1 MDCLSRGGIS
11 FMKSTIN
18 FLGLA
23 AILTSCGVQQITDKH
38 NDGSHAAIPIALSS
52 GVTAADLLL
61 QEEDLQLAGS
71 NSGGLPV
78 DSYVITVSGCATGE
92 TGTTSASILNVY
104 IKDTNCIAKLTSFT
118 LRGQAYTPSG
128 AGAVAFTSW
137 TVGSTAIF
145 QGASATDLINVK
157 VVSQLS
163 SPVAVSDFVSYN
175 ITMNKA
181 GTNNAS
187 IVVGESQ
194 SLYVAGQDSPNF
206 IINTGDATFV
216 NINSS
221 GYGQFTFKMTCAS
234 GTMKVGSQTGKT
246 TFCPTVTNGT
256 YASGAGVDV
265 YASSN
270 SDATSF
276 FSYKLILDPQNSG
289 SPGTLTMAQAQAA
302 FSTAGS
308 TVALADFNPSNTAA
322 TAFTTVT
329 LTGPGQMA
337 TEANRYMILVLQA
350 KDTNASYTSNTSYSS
365 FQYFPITLPA
375 VNQ

>member
-1 MDCLSRGGIS
+1 
-11 FMKSTIN
+11 MKRAIY

-23 AILTSCGVQQITDKH
+23 SIIASCGVQQISDKH
-38 NDGSHAAIPIALSS
+38 NDGTHTPIPVALSS
-52 GVTAADLLL
+52 SVTAADLHL

-78 DSYVITVSGCATGE
+78 DSFVINVSGCATGE
-92 TGTTSASILNVY
+92 SGNTSASILNVY
-104 IKDTNCIAKLTSFT
+104 IKDTNCVAKLTSFV
-118 LRGQAYTPSG
+118 LRGQTYAPTG

-137 TVGSTAIF
+137 TAGSTAVF

-175 ITMNKA
+175 LTVNKV

-194 SLYVAGQDSPNF
+194 SLYVAGQDAPNF
-206 IINTGDATFV
+206 IINSGDATFV

-221 GYGQFTFKMTCAS
+221 GYGQFTFKLTCAS
-234 GTMKVGSQTGKT
+234 GNMIVGSQTGKT
-246 TFCPTVTNGT
+246 TFCPTVTSGT

-265 YASSN
+265 YAASN
-270 SDATSF
+270 SDSSSL
-276 FSYKLILDPQNSG
+276 FSYKLIVDPQNNS
-289 SPGTLTMAQAQAA
+289 STGTLTMAQAQAA
-302 FSTAGS
+302 FASAGS
-308 TVALADFNPSNTAA
+308 TVALADLNPSNTAA
-322 TAFTTVT
+322 TAFTTIT

-337 TEANRYMILVLQA
+337 TAANRYMILVLQA
-350 KDTNASYTSNTSYSS
+350 KDTNSTYTSNTSYSS

-375 VNQ
+375 VNP